1 MSDTL
6 VEQAA
11 PGARSASSPF
21 VACFLAW
28 LLPGLGHFYLGKKV
42 RSAVFFAVVV
52 VMFALGVV
60 SDGAASLIEQR
71 QPLTVLATFDNL
83 ATGPVD
89 LISRYLTYG
98 SMVYVLPGEEG
109 DPRRTEL
116 VERLRSRVRSVTFEY
131 GNTFLLTAGLMNIL
145 LILDAFDI
153 STGRKD

>member
-21 VACFLAW
+21 VACVLGW

-42 RSAVFFAVVV
+42 RAAVFFAVVV
-52 VMFALGVV
+52 VTLVLGLA

-71 QPLTVLATFDNL
+71 QPLTILATFDNL
-83 ATGPVD
+83 ATGPID
-89 LISRYLTYG
+89 LIGRYLTYG
-98 SMVYVLPGEEG
+98 SIVYVLPGEEG
-109 DPRRTEL
+109 DPRRAEL
-116 VERLRSRVRSVTFEY
+116 VERLRSRVRSVTYEY

-145 LILDAFDI
+145 LILDVFDI
-153 STGRKD
+153 ATGRKG